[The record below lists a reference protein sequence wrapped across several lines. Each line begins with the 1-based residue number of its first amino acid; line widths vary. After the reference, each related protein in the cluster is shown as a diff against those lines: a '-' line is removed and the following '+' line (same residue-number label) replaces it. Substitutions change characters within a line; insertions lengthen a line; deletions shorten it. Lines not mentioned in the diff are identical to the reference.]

1 MNEKKSCVLS
11 HLSSL
16 YTIIDINFLKVE
28 PSKPKKIKP
37 YLVPITFLTDK
48 EIKEVQSELG
58 RKLLQFA
65 KSGDFNMKKIYEI
78 CENEPK

>member
-1 MNEKKSCVLS
+1 METTK
-11 HLSSL
+11 
-16 YTIIDINFLKVE
+16 LKE
-28 PSKPKKIKP
+28 IKP
-37 YLVPITFLTDK
+37 YSVPITFLTEN

-78 CENEPK
+78 CENDSK